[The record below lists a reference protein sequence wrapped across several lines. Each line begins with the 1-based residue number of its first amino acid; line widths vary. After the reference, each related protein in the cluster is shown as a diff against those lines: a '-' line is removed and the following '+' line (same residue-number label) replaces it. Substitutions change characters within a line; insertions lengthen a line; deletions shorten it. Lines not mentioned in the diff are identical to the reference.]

1 MIRNAV
7 VVAGLLALT
16 LSGCSGEPEA
26 APPTK
31 TAPAPSAASTTAPPA
46 PDKLEDLTKGL
57 DGKILAQHVDAK
69 GVDATW
75 AGRFAVAKSYQL
87 HLSCI
92 PGETAGEVIVKV
104 SGGTTYS
111 AECNGDPMMYSNATL
126 PPSRKAYTLTVEVP
140 FGAKWAVL
148 VATTS

>member
-1 MIRNAV
+1 MV
-7 VVAGLLALT
+7 VVAGLLALA
-16 LSGCSGEPEA
+16 LSGCSGEPQA
-26 APPTK
+26 APTTK
-31 TAPAPSAASTTAPPA
+31 AAPAPSAASTTAPPS

-75 AGRFAVAKSYQL
+75 AGRFVAAKSYQL

-92 PGETAGEVIVKV
+92 PGENAGEIIVKI
-104 SGGTTYS
+104 SGGTTYTGP
-111 AECNGDPMMYSNATL
+111 CNGDPVMHSNAA
-126 PPSRKAYTLTVEVP
+126 PPEERKAYTFTVQVP

-148 VATTS
+148 VEET